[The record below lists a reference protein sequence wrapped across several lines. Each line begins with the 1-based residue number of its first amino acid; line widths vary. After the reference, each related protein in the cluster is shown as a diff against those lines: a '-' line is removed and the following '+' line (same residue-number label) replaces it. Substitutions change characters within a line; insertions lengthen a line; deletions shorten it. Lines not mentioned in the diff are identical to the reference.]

1 MASHGPDGA
10 AARDRSPRGRSH
22 DSRGSASGKS
32 STSLSTRSV
41 SASRVRARSVPAAS
55 SPTAHRPGVDL
66 RPFASG
72 SQAPAAQQQTGPQY
86 YNVGTPPQ
94 QGPVPTL
101 PQLLP
106 VNPGSLDDNT
116 VNLFRQMMQAQDEQI
131 RAQAAQVQQLTNLV
145 KDLAVLGVQNAS
157 QTATSAAGTAAASSS
172 GDTSGP
178 APMDV
183 DRGIRSRRAE
193 NYIPTLPQLN
203 FASMNTRHAEIR
215 VWSAYKEELTSWL
228 CLLDDRFAEELDESE
243 QSAVPVQQSTLD
255 VGKAARSSKLWFLLR
270 QSLSKFQRAQ
280 DLIHLIEVAQKGA
293 SAGYEFWRLLN
304 RELSVRSRVEGQ
316 ALREQVINL
325 HPPKHLKRPLDVMRW
340 YMTELMKFES
350 QVAKKYP
357 ELKVHEQEAVLG
369 VLKYLDEDA
378 KRYLLLHQTTS
389 GLDAMLKGLQFYDEQ
404 LRVLTFQK
412 EHHHGYL
419 NAFGAGK
426 GDKSDKGKG
435 DKGKTGKGDKGK
447 GKGDKGKGKG
457 ERSGKANKGNEKD
470 KSGKGSSARA
480 KSKAKKTDVCHHCG
494 KKGHW
499 VRDCWLRQAAA
510 VSPYEANA
518 TITTG
523 TAGSSGSTT
532 AGSASAATKA
542 APKPPGSQ
550 PTTKGDVGKG
560 AEKGVR
566 TFLEGAYFA
575 MPMVA
580 PSFIES
586 GDKIFWLLDSG
597 SSYHVVSRA
606 TLESGHVK
614 VLSREKKPKT
624 VCQTATGDLV
634 EVGSDTHATIEV
646 NFLTTRPIE
655 KRGGVLSTFA
665 CTCRLEAVV
674 SDEIKHNL
682 INLNLLCWKGW
693 RPTLYEGLLTAE
705 QRGITLYPHL
715 YGDCTWLESVVP
727 EHPSAML
734 ASVSSHVGRSVGWS
748 GDFSAH
754 EKQHEFSRHE
764 HEFSHEQHAVGQ
776 SSCDS
781 SGVQLVGRL
790 PARVVELLQ
799 SSTVGKPCQDRRLC
813 QDHVGTPLSSGPT
826 TSSGLGPTLGA
837 QGSLRGSVSESE
849 FLQRSA
855 CVHGLVGRLCGRA
868 VAIAGWSSGRKHAAE
883 CRGTVAIEGPSWGI
897 WGRSSE

>member
-1 MASHGPDGA
+1 M
-10 AARDRSPRGRSH
+10 
-22 DSRGSASGKS
+22 
-32 STSLSTRSV
+32 
-41 SASRVRARSVPAAS
+41 
-55 SPTAHRPGVDL
+55 
-66 RPFASG
+66 
-72 SQAPAAQQQTGPQY
+72 
-86 YNVGTPPQ
+86 
-94 QGPVPTL
+94 
-101 PQLLP
+101 
-106 VNPGSLDDNT
+106 NPGLDDNT

-157 QTATSAAGTAAASSS
+157 QSATSASGTAAASSS
-172 GDTSGP
+172 GDPSGP

-183 DRGIRSRRAE
+183 DTGIRSRRAE

-316 ALREQVINL
+316 ALREQMINL

-350 QVAKKYP
+350 QVGKKYP

-426 GDKSDKGKG
+426 GDKGDKGKGEKGKKGKG
-435 DKGKTGKGDKGK
+435 DKGKA
-447 GKGDKGKGKG
+447 KGDKGKGKG
-457 ERSGKANKGNEKD
+457 ERADKANKGNEKD

-499 VRDCWLRQAAA
+499 ARDCWLRQAAA
-510 VSPYEANA
+510 VSSYEANA
-518 TITTG
+518 TVTTG
-523 TAGSSGSTT
+523 TAGSSGGTT
-532 AGSASAATKA
+532 AGNASAATKA

-614 VLSREKKPKT
+614 VLSRKKRPKT

-655 KRGGVLSTFA
+655 KQEGVLSTFA

-734 ASVSSHVGRSVGWS
+734 ASVSSRVGRSVGWS
-748 GDFSAH
+748 DDFSAH

-764 HEFSHEQHAVGQ
+764 HESSHEQHDFSQHGHDFSREQHEQTHVEQSQLPHVCGNMLGESAVGQ

-781 SGVQLVGRL
+781 SGVQLVGQSSCGSSEVQLVGRL

-799 SSTVGKPCQDRRLC
+799 SSAVGKPCQDHRLC
-813 QDHVGTPLSSGPT
+813 QDRVGTPSSSGPT

-837 QGSLRGSVSESE
+837 QGSLRRFVSESE
-849 FLQRSA
+849 LLQQSA
-855 CVHGLVGRLCGRA
+855 CVHGLVGRSVGRSVGRA
-868 VAIAGWSSGRKHAAE
+868 EGQLQSPVGRAE
-883 CRGTVAIEGPSWGI
+883 GQLQSPVGCAEESLQLKCRGTVAVEGPSWEI
-897 WGRSSE
+897 WERSSE

>member
-22 DSRGSASGKS
+22 DSRGSASGIS

-72 SQAPAAQQQTGPQY
+72 SRAPAVQQQTGPQY

-94 QGPVPTL
+94 QAPVPTL
-101 PQLLP
+101 PQQLP
-106 VNPGSLDDNT
+106 VNPGLDDNT

-157 QTATSAAGTAAASSS
+157 QSATSASGTAAASSS
-172 GDTSGP
+172 GDPSGP

-183 DRGIRSRRAE
+183 DTGIRSRRAE

-316 ALREQVINL
+316 ALREQMINL

-350 QVAKKYP
+350 QVGKKYP

-426 GDKSDKGKG
+426 GDKGDKGKGEKGKKGKG
-435 DKGKTGKGDKGK
+435 DKGKA
-447 GKGDKGKGKG
+447 KGDKGKGKG
-457 ERSGKANKGNEKD
+457 ERADKTNKGNEKD

-499 VRDCWLRQAAA
+499 ARDCWL
-510 VSPYEANA
+510 
-518 TITTG
+518 
-523 TAGSSGSTT
+523 
-532 AGSASAATKA
+532 
-542 APKPPGSQ
+542 
-550 PTTKGDVGKG
+550 
-560 AEKGVR
+560 
-566 TFLEGAYFA
+566 
-575 MPMVA
+575 
-580 PSFIES
+580 
-586 GDKIFWLLDSG
+586 
-597 SSYHVVSRA
+597 
-606 TLESGHVK
+606 
-614 VLSREKKPKT
+614 
-624 VCQTATGDLV
+624 C
-634 EVGSDTHATIEV
+634 
-646 NFLTTRPIE
+646 
-655 KRGGVLSTFA
+655 
-665 CTCRLEAVV
+665 
-674 SDEIKHNL
+674 
-682 INLNLLCWKGW
+682 
-693 RPTLYEGLLTAE
+693 LLT
-705 QRGITLYPHL
+705 
-715 YGDCTWLESVVP
+715 
-727 EHPSAML
+727 
-734 ASVSSHVGRSVGWS
+734 
-748 GDFSAH
+748 
-754 EKQHEFSRHE
+754 
-764 HEFSHEQHAVGQ
+764 
-776 SSCDS
+776 
-781 SGVQLVGRL
+781 
-790 PARVVELLQ
+790 
-799 SSTVGKPCQDRRLC
+799 KP
-813 QDHVGTPLSSGPT
+813 TP
-826 TSSGLGPTLGA
+826 
-837 QGSLRGSVSESE
+837 Q
-849 FLQRSA
+849 
-855 CVHGLVGRLCGRA
+855 
-868 VAIAGWSSGRKHAAE
+868 
-883 CRGTVAIEGPSWGI
+883 
-897 WGRSSE
+897 